1 MGRSYSLVGILMFH
15 RRYTNIPSRPLN
27 HTSTGGKHIMNG
39 NSKRE
44 FGLALASFAVGAV
57 LAGVLGNPKA
67 REKLLE
73 GSKKLA
79 DNFQSTE

>member
-1 MGRSYSLVGILMFH
+1 
-15 RRYTNIPSRPLN
+15 
-27 HTSTGGKHIMNG
+27 MNG

-44 FGLALASFAVGAV
+44 FGLALASFAIGAV
-57 LAGVLGNPKA
+57 LAGVLGNSKA

-79 DNFQSTE
+79 DNFQSIE

>member
-1 MGRSYSLVGILMFH
+1 
-15 RRYTNIPSRPLN
+15 
-27 HTSTGGKHIMNG
+27 MNG
-39 NSKRE
+39 NPKRE
-44 FGLALASFAVGAV
+44 FGLALASFAIGAV